1 MRFRFDGLRGVCP
14 TIRGATS
21 ACNLSAIA
29 CNLFLAWSRW
39 GMMTMEWQPI
49 ETAPRDDLLLGY
61 AEGMMRL
68 VMWENGGWL
77 QVGATIE
84 QGWFKP
90 THWMPLPDPP
100 KPLDKPP
107 PGL

>member
-1 MRFRFDGLRGVCP
+1 
-14 TIRGATS
+14 
-21 ACNLSAIA
+21 
-29 CNLFLAWSRW
+29 
-39 GMMTMEWQPI
+39 MMTMEWQPI